1 MPAAGNVILAA
12 TPDLVPPDLF
22 ATNALALGDIT
33 TEKDSDGVLRRV
45 KAFRIYR
52 HWHPLFQKGRRSR
65 IWRGSGDRRRFAPG
79 QIILPQANGTKRS
92 KCPIDVGNN
101 FELADFVGDKLPPGL
116 PPKAK
121 AFTDERVWHMGIV
134 LAAQELKLDLA
145 HADVDLPDG
154 RITLR
159 GANGSSA

>member
-1 MPAAGNVILAA
+1 MRRAGNVILADTGDA
-12 TPDLVPPDLF
+12 TLPDLF

-52 HWHPLFQKGRRSR
+52 HWHPLFQKAADAIWLGFGRAQNSR
-65 IWRGSGDRRRFAPG
+65 PAKSFCRKPERP
-79 QIILPQANGTKRS
+79 TRS
-92 KCPIDVGNN
+92 KFPWTRKTILTWPILSATN
-101 FELADFVGDKLPPGL
+101 FRPAS

-134 LAAQELKLDLA
+134 LAAQELNLDLTECRSGFA
-145 HADVDLPDG
+145 A
-154 RITLR
+154 RQNYFAR
-159 GANGSSA
+159 RQWR